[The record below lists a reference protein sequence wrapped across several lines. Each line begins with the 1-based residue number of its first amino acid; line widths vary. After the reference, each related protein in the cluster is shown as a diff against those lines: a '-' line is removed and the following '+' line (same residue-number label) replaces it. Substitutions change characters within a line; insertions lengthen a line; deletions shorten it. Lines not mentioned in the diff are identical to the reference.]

1 MSKKQAT
8 GVDTR
13 AMLPLYVSLFVSLC
27 ASFFSVDFHT
37 CAETFPASG
46 DVYLL
51 GDGAVCKKHTN
62 QY

>member
-27 ASFFSVDFHT
+27 ASFFPWISIPVLKYSQLPVT
-37 CAETFPASG
+37 YTFWEMEQLS
-46 DVYLL
+46 LI
-51 GDGAVCKKHTN
+51 HI
-62 QY
+62 